1 MSLGGL
7 GFLELSFV
15 SLAGLLGVGWT
26 DAFAITGLATALYMV
41 ALIPGAILYYLIP
54 APAPL
59 RPTPRERVP

>member
-26 DAFAITGLATALYMV
+26 DAFAITGLATTLYLV
-41 ALIPGAILYYLIP
+41 ALIPGAVLYLIP

-59 RPTPRERVP
+59 RPRPRERLP